1 MTDTD
6 VVPAVPAAPVKTP
19 PDQRRRAWT
28 VTALLVVFM
37 MVNFADKSVLG
48 LAADPVREDLGLSA
62 SAFGLANSAFF
73 LLFSICGAA
82 VGLLADRV
90 RPKWLLLT
98 MAVLWSLSQ
107 APLVLGGGLA
117 VLVTS
122 RVLLG
127 AAEGPAFPVAQQTTL
142 SWFPNHRRNLPG
154 ALIVLGITLG
164 VLVAAPVLTWVIHEH
179 GWRTAVAVVAV
190 AGAVWALLWIPFGGE
205 GPYAGTRNNGA
216 PEPVPGDG
224 TGSGADADAG
234 AGSGADRVAHGS
246 GAEPTAEGRG
256 ADRAAESAGAAEAVA
271 GAGGAARGTPYR
283 RILATRTW
291 IGATAAYFG
300 TYWVIAF
307 CLVWLPSYL
316 HDGLGY
322 SSAASARL
330 LMLVWGLSGVVVL
343 GQAGLTGWL
352 LRRGTSSRRAR
363 GGVGGVLLLV
373 GAAACLAL
381 PAAPAGAA
389 TVVLLVAGFGCAGA
403 MGSVAAT
410 TVAELAPADRRG
422 GALGIMNA
430 VVTTAGLIAPTLVG
444 HLVDTQGTSGYR
456 QALLIT
462 GVLLALGG
470 IAAVTLIDPARDARL
485 LSARR
490 AGPLT
495 PDHDTPRQPA

>member
-6 VVPAVPAAPVKTP
+6 VVPAVPADPVKTP

-28 VTALLVVFM
+28 VTGLLVVFM

-117 VLVTS
+117 VLVAS

-164 VLVAAPVLTWVIHEH
+164 VLVAAPVLTWVIHQH
-179 GWRTAVAVVAV
+179 GWRTAVAVVAI
-190 AGAVWALLWIPFGGE
+190 AGAVWALLWIPFGAE
-205 GPYAGTRNNGA
+205 GPYAGARNSGTPA
-216 PEPVPGDG
+216 PVPAYGPDP
-224 TGSGADADAG
+224 
-234 AGSGADRVAHGS
+234 GADRSAHGS
-246 GAEPTAEGRG
+246 GAGPTTDGRGTDQTAEG
-256 ADRAAESAGAAEAVA
+256 AETVTGT
-271 GAGGAARGTPYR
+271 GGAARGTPYR

-322 SSAASARL
+322 SSATSAQL

-363 GGVGGVLLLV
+363 GGVGGILMLV
-373 GAAACLAL
+373 GAVACLAL
-381 PAAPAGAA
+381 PAAPAGVA

-444 HLVDTQGTSGYR
+444 HLVDTQGTAGYR

-462 GVLLALGG
+462 GVLLTLGG
-470 IAAVTLIDPARDARL
+470 TAAVTLIDPARDARL

-490 AGPLT
+490 ADPLA
-495 PDHDTPRQPA
+495 PDHDTPLRPA